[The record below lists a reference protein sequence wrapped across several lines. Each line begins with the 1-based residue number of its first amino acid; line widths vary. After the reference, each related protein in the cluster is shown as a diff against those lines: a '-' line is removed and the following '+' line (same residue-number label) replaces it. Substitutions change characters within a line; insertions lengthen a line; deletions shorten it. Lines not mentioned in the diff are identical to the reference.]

1 MKNNIKAIDR
11 GVSEKRSKSEE
22 YDKKNLK
29 RIPKYES
36 QKKTREAIRQK
47 YEVMRKSKNF
57 TKNRKNRRIIEV
69 EWG

>member
-1 MKNNIKAIDR
+1 MKNNQKAIDR

-22 YDKKNLK
+22 YDKIKLK

-47 YEVMRKSKNF
+47 YEVMRK
-57 TKNRKNRRIIEV
+57 
-69 EWG
+69 

>member
-1 MKNNIKAIDR
+1 MKNNQKAIDR

-22 YDKKNLK
+22 YDKKKLK

-36 QKKTREAIRQK
+36 KKKTREAIRQK

>member
-1 MKNNIKAIDR
+1 MKNNQKAIDR

-22 YDKKNLK
+22 YDKKKLK